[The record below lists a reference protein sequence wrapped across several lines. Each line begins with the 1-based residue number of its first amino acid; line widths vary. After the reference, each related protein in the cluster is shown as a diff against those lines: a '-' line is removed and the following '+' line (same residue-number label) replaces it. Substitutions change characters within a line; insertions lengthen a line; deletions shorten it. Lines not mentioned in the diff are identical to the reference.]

1 MADSLSQVSTMSRQE
16 KRASIGLAGI
26 FSMRMLGLFMI
37 LPVMSLYAEELIG
50 VTPLLLGLAISV
62 YGLTQALLQIPFGLL
77 SDRFGRKKIITI
89 GLLLFVSGSI
99 VAAMS
104 TTIYG
109 VILGRA
115 LQGSGAVAAAVMAL
129 AADLTL
135 EQNRTKIMATIGI
148 SIGISFG
155 VAMVL
160 GPLLASFAGLSGIFW
175 FTAVLA
181 FGAIVIL
188 HKVVPDASKLT
199 IHKDAEPI
207 PALMAK
213 VLKDGQLLRLDFGI
227 FCLHL
232 VMTAMFVVLPLLLRG
247 KLGLAAEDHWMVYL
261 PVLALSVVVM
271 VPFVIVAE
279 KKRKMKLVFVSA
291 VGVLSLASFALYL
304 FSESLWGMVATLFVF
319 FTAFNLLEATLPSLI
334 SKIAFAGGKG
344 TAMGVYSSSQFFG
357 AFCGGLLGG
366 FIWDSYGLS
375 SVFLMCGGVLFIWFL
390 VAFGMKSPGHM
401 TSLLKHL
408 ELQTAEQAKQITAK
422 LLAIKGVLDVGIS
435 VDDSTAYLK
444 VDNDLLDEEAL
455 DAIFL
460 NLQSCPEGQ
469 E

>member
-1 MADSLSQVSTMSRQE
+1 MADSSSQPSTMSKAE
-16 KRASIGLAGI
+16 KKASLGLAGI

-37 LPVMSLYAEELIG
+37 LPVMSLYTENLEGI
-50 VTPLLLGLAISV
+50 TPLLLGLSISI
-62 YGLTQALLQIPFGLL
+62 YGLTQALLQIPFGLM

-89 GLLLFVSGSI
+89 GLLLFIAGSV

-109 VILGRA
+109 IILGRA

-155 VAMVL
+155 IAMVL
-160 GPLLASFAGLSGIFW
+160 GPVLASLVGLQGIFW
-175 FTAVLA
+175 FTAILA
-181 FGAIVIL
+181 TLGMVIL
-188 HKVVPDASKLT
+188 HKVVPNAKNLT

-207 PALMAK
+207 PALMGK

-232 VMTAMFVVLPLLLRG
+232 VMTAMFVVLPLVMRG
-247 KLGLAAEDHWMVYL
+247 KLGIEAADHWMIYL
-261 PVLALSVVVM
+261 PVLGLSVIAM
-271 VPFVIVAE
+271 VPFIIMAE
-279 KKRKMKLVFVSA
+279 KKRKMKMVFVSS
-291 VGVLSLASFALYL
+291 VGILSLASFGLYL
-304 FSESLWGMVATLFVF
+304 FGDGLWGLVATLFVF

-357 AFCGGLLGG
+357 AFCGGLMGG
-366 FIWDSYGLS
+366 LVWDAYGMAV
-375 SVFLMCGGVLFIWFL
+375 VFLVCAFILFVWFV
-390 VAFGMKSPGHM
+390 VALSMKSPRHM
-401 TSLLKHL
+401 SSLLKRIDI
-408 ELQTAEQAKQITAK
+408 QTDAQAKAITDK
-422 LLAIKGVLDVGIS
+422 LLAVKGVLDVGIS

-444 VDNDLLDEEAL
+444 VDNELLDEKAL
-455 DAIFL
+455 DAVI
-460 NLQSCPEGQ
+460 S
-469 E
+469 

>member
-1 MADSLSQVSTMSRQE
+1 MDDSLGRSSTMSEQE
-16 KRASIGLAGI
+16 KRASLGLAGI

-37 LPVMSLYAEELIG
+37 LPVMSLYTENLDGI
-50 VTPLLLGLAISV
+50 TPVLLGLAISV
-62 YGLTQALLQIPFGLL
+62 YGLTQALLQIPFGLM

-89 GLLLFVSGSI
+89 GLLLFVSGSV

-104 TTIYG
+104 TSIYG
-109 VILGRA
+109 IIAGRA

-155 VAMVL
+155 IAMVL
-160 GPLLASFAGLSGIFW
+160 GPILAAVVGLSGIFW

-181 FGAIVIL
+181 TIGIVIL
-188 HKVVPDASKLT
+188 HKVVPQPKKVT

-207 PALMAK
+207 PALMGK

-232 VMTAMFVVLPLLLRG
+232 VMTAMFVVLPLLMRG
-247 KLGLAAEDHWMVYL
+247 KLGIAAEDHWMVYL
-261 PVLALSVVVM
+261 PVLGLSVVAM
-271 VPFVIVAE
+271 VPFIIIAE
-279 KKRKMKLVFVSA
+279 KKRKMKTVFVSA
-291 VGVLSLASFALYL
+291 VATLSFASIGLYL
-304 FSESLWGMVATLFVF
+304 FSGHLWGMVASLFIF
-319 FTAFNLLEATLPSLI
+319 FTAFNLLEASLPSLI

-344 TAMGVYSSSQFFG
+344 TAMGVYSSAQFFG
-357 AFCGGLLGG
+357 AFCGGLMGG
-366 FIWDSYGLS
+366 LVWNHYGLS
-375 SVFLMCGGVLFIWFL
+375 EVFLVCAGILFVWAL
-390 VAFGMKSPGHM
+390 VAFSMKSPRHM
-401 TSLLKHL
+401 SSLLKHVVV
-408 ELQTAEQAKQITAK
+408 ETAEQAQEITDK

-444 VDNDLLDEEAL
+444 VDNEFLDEAAL
-455 DAIFL
+455 DIIIS
-460 NLQSCPEGQ
+460 NPSER
-469 E
+469 

>member
-1 MADSLSQVSTMSRQE
+1 MADSSSQTSTMSEQE

-37 LPVMSLYAEELIG
+37 LPVMSLYVDDLAG

-62 YGLTQALLQIPFGLL
+62 YGLTQALLQIPFGLM
-77 SDRFGRKKIITI
+77 SDRFGRKKVITA
-89 GLLLFVSGSI
+89 GLLLFVAGSI

-104 TTIYG
+104 STIYG
-109 VILGRA
+109 VIMGRA

-160 GPLLASFAGLSGIFW
+160 GPLLASVVGLSGIFW

-181 FGAIVIL
+181 LVAIVIL

-207 PALMAK
+207 PALIVT

-232 VMTAMFVVLPLLLRG
+232 VMTAMFVVLPLSLRG
-247 KLGLAAEDHWMVYL
+247 QLGLAAEDHWMMYL
-261 PVLALSVVVM
+261 PVLALSVLAM
-271 VPFVIVAE
+271 IPFVIIAE
-279 KKRKMKLVFVSA
+279 KKRKMKQVFVTA
-291 VGVLSLASFALYL
+291 VATLSLACFALYL
-304 FSESLWGMVATLFVF
+304 FNGQLWGMVLALFVF

-344 TAMGVYSSSQFFG
+344 TAMGVYSSAQFFG
-357 AFCGGLLGG
+357 AFCGGLIGG
-366 FIWDSYGLS
+366 FVWDTYGLS
-375 SVFLMCGGVLFIWFL
+375 SVFLVCSGVLFTWFL
-390 VAFGMKSPGHM
+390 VALSMNSPRHM

-408 ELQTAEQAKQITAK
+408 ELETAEQQKQITAK
-422 LLAIKGVLDVGIS
+422 LLAVKGVLDVGIS

-444 VDNDLLDEEAL
+444 VDNDLLDEQAL
-455 DAIFL
+455 DNIFS
-460 NLQSCPEGQ
+460 NFKAGLQGQ
-469 E
+469 A

>member
-1 MADSLSQVSTMSRQE
+1 MSEQE
-16 KRASIGLAGI
+16 KRASLGLAGI

-37 LPVMSLYAEELIG
+37 LPVMSLYTDNLDGI
-50 VTPLLLGLAISV
+50 TPVLLGLAISV
-62 YGLTQALLQIPFGLL
+62 YGLTQALLQIPFGLM

-89 GLLLFVSGSI
+89 GLLLFVSGSV

-104 TTIYG
+104 TSIYG
-109 VILGRA
+109 IIAGRA

-155 VAMVL
+155 IAMVL
-160 GPLLASFAGLSGIFW
+160 GPILAAVVGLSGIFW

-181 FGAIVIL
+181 TIGIVIL
-188 HKVVPDASKLT
+188 HKVVPQPKKVT

-207 PALMAK
+207 PALMGK

-232 VMTAMFVVLPLLLRG
+232 VMTAMFVVLPLLMRG
-247 KLGLAAEDHWMVYL
+247 KLGIAAEDHWMVYL
-261 PVLALSVVVM
+261 PVLGLSVVAM
-271 VPFVIVAE
+271 VPFIIIAE
-279 KKRKMKLVFVSA
+279 KKRKMKTVFVSA
-291 VGVLSLASFALYL
+291 VATLSFASIGLYL
-304 FSESLWGMVATLFVF
+304 FSGHLWGMVASLFIF
-319 FTAFNLLEATLPSLI
+319 FTAFNLLEASLPSLI

-344 TAMGVYSSSQFFG
+344 TAMGVYSSAQFFG
-357 AFCGGLLGG
+357 AFCGGLMGG
-366 FIWDSYGLS
+366 LVWNHYGLS
-375 SVFLMCGGVLFIWFL
+375 EVFLVCAGILFVWAL
-390 VAFGMKSPGHM
+390 VAFSMKSPRHM
-401 TSLLKHL
+401 SSLLKHVVV
-408 ELQTAEQAKQITAK
+408 ETAEQAQEITDK

-444 VDNDLLDEEAL
+444 VDNEFLDEAAL
-455 DAIFL
+455 DIIIS
-460 NLQSCPEGQ
+460 NPSER
-469 E
+469 

>member
-1 MADSLSQVSTMSRQE
+1 MSEQE

-37 LPVMSLYAEELIG
+37 LPVMSLYAGDLKG

-62 YGLTQALLQIPFGLL
+62 YGLTQALLQIPFGLM
-77 SDRFGRKKIITI
+77 SDRFGRKKIITL
-89 GLLLFVSGSI
+89 GLLLFVAGSI
-99 VAAMS
+99 VAALS

-109 VILGRA
+109 IILGRA

-155 VAMVL
+155 IAMVI
-160 GPLLASFAGLSGIFW
+160 GPLLASVVGLQGIFW

-181 FGAIVIL
+181 IIGIIVL
-188 HKVVPDASKLT
+188 HKVVPQPASLSV
-199 IHKDAEPI
+199 HKDAEPI
-207 PALMAK
+207 PALIGK
-213 VLKDGQLLRLDFGI
+213 VLKDRQLLRLDIGI

-232 VMTAMFVVLPLLLRG
+232 VMTAMFVVLPIVLRG
-247 KLGLAAEDHWMVYL
+247 KLGIAAEDHWMVYL
-261 PVLALSVVVM
+261 PVLALSVIAM
-271 VPFVIVAE
+271 VPFIILAE
-279 KKRKMKLVFVSA
+279 KKRKMKAVFVGA
-291 VGVLSLASFALYL
+291 VLTLSMACLGLYQL
-304 FSESLWGMVATLFVF
+304 SGNLWGMLAALFIF

-357 AFCGGLLGG
+357 AFCGGIAGG
-366 FIWDSYGLS
+366 LIWDAYGLS
-375 SVFLMCGGVLFIWFL
+375 EVFLFCAVVLLLWFV
-390 VAFGMKSPGHM
+390 VALSMKSPRHM
-401 TSLLKHL
+401 SSLLKHL
-408 ELQTAEQAKQITAK
+408 DIQTAAQAKEITDK
-422 LLAIKGVLDVGIS
+422 LLAVKGVLDVGIS

-444 VDNDLLDEEAL
+444 VDNELLDHQAL
-455 DAIFL
+455 DAIV
-460 NLQSCPEGQ
+460 S
-469 E
+469 

>member
-77 SDRFGRKKIITI
+77 SDRFGRKRIITI

-375 SVFLMCGGVLFIWFL
+375 SVFLMCGSVLFIWFL

-401 TSLLKHL
+401 SSLLKHL

-460 NLQSCPEGQ
+460 NLQSCPQGQ

>member
-1 MADSLSQVSTMSRQE
+1 
-16 KRASIGLAGI
+16 
-26 FSMRMLGLFMI
+26 MI
-37 LPVMSLYAEELIG
+37 LPVMSLYADELVG

-62 YGLTQALLQIPFGLL
+62 YGLTQALLQIPFGLM

-109 VILGRA
+109 VIIGRA

-135 EQNRTKIMATIGI
+135 EQNRTKIMATIGV
-148 SIGISFG
+148 SIGVSFG

-160 GPLLASFAGLSGIFW
+160 GPLLASIAGLSGVFW
-175 FTAVLA
+175 FTAILA
-181 FGAIVIL
+181 LAAIVIL
-188 HKVVPDASKLT
+188 HKVVPQGSKLT

-207 PALMAK
+207 PALIGR

-261 PVLALSVVVM
+261 PVLVLSIIVM
-271 VPFVIVAE
+271 IPFVIVAE
-279 KKRKMKLVFVSA
+279 KKRKMKLVFVGA
-291 VGVLSLASFALYL
+291 VGTLSLACFGLYL
-304 FSESLWGMVATLFVF
+304 FGGQLWGMLASLFVF
-319 FTAFNLLEATLPSLI
+319 FIAFNLLEATLPSLV

-357 AFCGGLLGG
+357 AFCGGLIGG
-366 FIWDSYGLS
+366 FVWDGYGLS
-375 SVFLMCGGVLFIWFL
+375 SVFLMCGLVLFVWFL
-390 VAFGMKSPGHM
+390 VAFSMKSPQHM

-408 ELQTAEQAKQITAK
+408 ELETAEQAKQITAK
-422 LLAIKGVLDVGIS
+422 LFAVKGVLDVGIS

-444 VDNDLLDEEAL
+444 VDNDLLDEDEL

-460 NLQSCPEGQ
+460 NLQSGPQGQ

>member
-1 MADSLSQVSTMSRQE
+1 MADSSSQISAMSKQE

-26 FSMRMLGLFMI
+26 FSMRMLGLFMV
-37 LPVMSLYAEELIG
+37 LPVMSLYAEDLVG
-50 VTPLLLGLAISV
+50 FTPLLLGLAISV
-62 YGLTQALLQIPFGLL
+62 YGLTQALLQIPFGLM

-89 GLLLFVSGSI
+89 GLLLFVIGSI

-109 VILGRA
+109 VIIGRA

-160 GPLLASFAGLSGIFW
+160 GPLLASFAGLSGVFW

-181 FGAIVIL
+181 LAGIVIL
-188 HKVVPDASKLT
+188 HKVVPQASKLT
-199 IHKDAEPI
+199 IHKDAEPV
-207 PALMAK
+207 PALIAK

-247 KLGLAAEDHWMVYL
+247 KLGLPAEDHWMVYL
-261 PVLALSVVVM
+261 PVLLLSIIVM
-271 VPFVIVAE
+271 IPFVIVAE
-279 KKRKMKLVFVSA
+279 KKRKMKMVFVSA
-291 VGVLSLASFALYL
+291 VGTLSLACFGLYL
-304 FSESLWGMVATLFVF
+304 FGGQLWGMVASLFVF
-319 FTAFNLLEATLPSLI
+319 FAAFNLLEATLPSLI

-357 AFCGGLLGG
+357 AFCGGLIGG
-366 FIWDSYGLS
+366 FVWDSYGLS
-375 SVFLMCGGVLFIWFL
+375 SVFLMCSAVLFIWFL
-390 VAFGMKSPGHM
+390 VAFGMKSPRHM

-408 ELQTAEQAKQITAK
+408 ELETAEQAKQITDK

-455 DAIFL
+455 NAIFL
-460 NLQSCPEGQ
+460 NLQSCPQGQ

>member
-1 MADSLSQVSTMSRQE
+1 MANSPSQPSTMSEQE

-37 LPVMSLYAEELIG
+37 LPVMSLYAGDLKG

-62 YGLTQALLQIPFGLL
+62 YGLTQALLQIPFGLM
-77 SDRFGRKKIITI
+77 SDRFGRKKIITL
-89 GLLLFVSGSI
+89 GLLLFVAGSI
-99 VAAMS
+99 VAALS

-109 VILGRA
+109 IILGRA

-155 VAMVL
+155 IAMVI
-160 GPLLASFAGLSGIFW
+160 GPLLASVVGLQGIFW

-181 FGAIVIL
+181 IIGIIVL
-188 HKVVPDASKLT
+188 HKVVPQPASLSV
-199 IHKDAEPI
+199 HKDAEPI
-207 PALMAK
+207 PALIGK
-213 VLKDGQLLRLDFGI
+213 VLKDRQLLRLDIGI

-232 VMTAMFVVLPLLLRG
+232 VMTAMFVVLPIVLRG
-247 KLGLAAEDHWMVYL
+247 KLGIAAEDHWMVYL
-261 PVLALSVVVM
+261 PVLALSVIAM
-271 VPFVIVAE
+271 VPFIILAE
-279 KKRKMKLVFVSA
+279 KKRKMKAVFVGA
-291 VGVLSLASFALYL
+291 VLTLSMACLGLYQL
-304 FSESLWGMVATLFVF
+304 SGNLWGMLAALFIF

-357 AFCGGLLGG
+357 AFCGGIAGG
-366 FIWDSYGLS
+366 LIWDAYGLS
-375 SVFLMCGGVLFIWFL
+375 EVFLFCAVVLLLWFV
-390 VAFGMKSPGHM
+390 VALSMKSPRHM
-401 TSLLKHL
+401 SSLLKHL
-408 ELQTAEQAKQITAK
+408 DIQTAAQAKEITDK
-422 LLAIKGVLDVGIS
+422 LLAVKGVLDVGIS

-444 VDNDLLDEEAL
+444 VDNELLDHQAL
-455 DAIFL
+455 DAIV
-460 NLQSCPEGQ
+460 S
-469 E
+469 

>member
-1 MADSLSQVSTMSRQE
+1 MDDSLGRSSTMSEQE
-16 KRASIGLAGI
+16 KRASLGLAGI

-37 LPVMSLYAEELIG
+37 LPVMSLYTENLDGI
-50 VTPLLLGLAISV
+50 TPVLLGLAISV
-62 YGLTQALLQIPFGLL
+62 YGLTQALLQIPFGLM

-89 GLLLFVSGSI
+89 GLLLFVGGSV

-104 TTIYG
+104 TSIYG
-109 VILGRA
+109 IIAGRA

-155 VAMVL
+155 IAMVL
-160 GPLLASFAGLSGIFW
+160 GPILAAVVGLSGIFW

-181 FGAIVIL
+181 TIGIVIL
-188 HKVVPDASKLT
+188 HKVVPQPKKVT

-207 PALMAK
+207 PALMGK

-232 VMTAMFVVLPLLLRG
+232 VMTAMFVVLPLLMRG
-247 KLGLAAEDHWMVYL
+247 KLGIAAEDHWMVYL
-261 PVLALSVVVM
+261 PVLGLSVVAM
-271 VPFVIVAE
+271 VPFIIIAE
-279 KKRKMKLVFVSA
+279 KKRKMKTVFVSA
-291 VGVLSLASFALYL
+291 VATLSFASIGLYL
-304 FSESLWGMVATLFVF
+304 FSGHLWGMVASLFIF
-319 FTAFNLLEATLPSLI
+319 FTAFNLLEASLPSLI

-344 TAMGVYSSSQFFG
+344 TAMGVYSSAQFFG
-357 AFCGGLLGG
+357 AFCGGLMGG
-366 FIWDSYGLS
+366 LVWNHYGLS
-375 SVFLMCGGVLFIWFL
+375 EVFLVCAGILFVWAL
-390 VAFGMKSPGHM
+390 VAFSMKSPRHM
-401 TSLLKHL
+401 SSLLKHVVV
-408 ELQTAEQAKQITAK
+408 ETAEQAQEITDK

-444 VDNDLLDEEAL
+444 VDNELLDEAAL
-455 DAIFL
+455 DIIIS
-460 NLQSCPEGQ
+460 NPSER
-469 E
+469 

>member
-77 SDRFGRKKIITI
+77 SDRFGRKRIITI

-422 LLAIKGVLDVGIS
+422 LRAIKGVLDVGIS